1 MVTWSILFLVIAL
14 VAAVFGYT
22 GIAHGAA
29 AISKT
34 IFFVSLGLLLI
45 SLGFNLVKLL

>member
-1 MVTWSILFLVIAL
+1 MFTWSIVFLVIAL

-22 GIAHGAA
+22 GIAHGAV

-34 IFFVSLGLLLI
+34 IFFISLGLLIL